1 MNIFVTVPVIGST
14 CLLCVIYIFVT
25 GVMNIFLRM
34 NIFVMVDVIIK

>member
-25 GVMNIFLRM
+25 GVMNIFVTDEH
-34 NIFVMVDVIIK
+34 FCYG